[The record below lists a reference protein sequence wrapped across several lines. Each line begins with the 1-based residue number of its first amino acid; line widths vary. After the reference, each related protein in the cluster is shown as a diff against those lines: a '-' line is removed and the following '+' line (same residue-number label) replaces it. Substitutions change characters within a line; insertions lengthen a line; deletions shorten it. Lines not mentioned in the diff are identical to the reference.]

1 MRYPA
6 VLALVFLGAAGGG
19 HPQADVRGGVV
30 YVNDVARWPET
41 PLRYSITSPL
51 VWSRRGDA
59 LAFAA
64 RAARGEA
71 RLVVLLVEPGGAT
84 QSLEWPIPAT
94 AQQARAVT
102 WLGPTRVGTGP
113 SALEPRAT
121 ATWVVR

>member
-1 MRYPA
+1 MRNPA

-41 PLRYSITSPL
+41 TVRHSITSPL

-59 LAFAA
+59 VAFAA
-64 RAARGEA
+64 RDARGGA
-71 RLVVLLVEPGGAT
+71 KLVVLLVEPTGAT

-94 AQQARAVT
+94 AQPARAVT

-113 SALEPRAT
+113 SPLEPRAT
-121 ATWVVR
+121 ASWIER